1 MLEEGVREYAQMKI
15 THYLYNTFVIESGDK
30 KIVIDPGAL
39 FFYFFRFTTLI
50 PKSEWKS
57 ITHIFVT
64 HGDPDHYWHTD
75 RVAEVSGAPV
85 ICNKTMVRNI
95 DGKDL
100 MLGPRDKGL
109 AFTTPIEKLYT
120 ISVDETIG
128 LDEMS
133 ITGVKATHGELILK
147 FGPFSKT
154 VKPGPEERVGWG
166 AIGFNIQLDGKTV
179 VNLGDTLLQAN
190 EWQSIQSPDVLMIP
204 IGGKAIHNTM
214 DEEEALQAINIMHPK
229 LVIPCHYNCPA
240 FFTKKYN
247 PADEKMFKKEV
258 EKTGT
263 RCVILHKGES
273 VGI

>member
-1 MLEEGVREYAQMKI
+1 MKI
-15 THYLYNTFVIESGDK
+15 THYLYNAFIIESGDK
-30 KIVIDPGAL
+30 KIAIDPGAL
-39 FFYFFRFTTLI
+39 FFYFFRFTSLI
-50 PKSEWKS
+50 PESEWAN

-75 RVAEVSGAPV
+75 RVAEASGAPV

-95 DGKDL
+95 KGKAL

-109 AFTTPIEKLYT
+109 AFTTPLEKIHT
-120 ISVDETIG
+120 ISVDETIR

-147 FGPFSKT
+147 IGPLSKRM
-154 VKPGPEERVGWG
+154 KPGPEERVGWG

-179 VNLGDTLLQAN
+179 VNLGDTLLQAD
-190 EWQSIQSPDVLMIP
+190 EWKSIQDPDVLMIP

-214 DEEEALQAINIMHPK
+214 DEEEALQAVNIIRPK

-247 PADEKMFKKEV
+247 PADDRMFKQEV
-258 EKTGT
+258 EKTGA
-263 RCVILHKGES
+263 RCVILRKGES
-273 VGI
+273 IDI